1 MTLEKAYTPKQ
12 VEEKWYAT
20 WENNNFFRAD
30 EHSKKS
36 PYCIVI
42 PPPNVTG
49 VLTMGHVLN
58 NTIQDIMVRQ
68 KRMQGFEVLW
78 LPGTDHAGIATQ
90 TVVEKTLKKDGKIKH
105 RDDLGREEFLKKTWE
120 WKDRHG
126 GIIIQQLKK
135 LGCSCDWSRLVFT
148 MDGLDEQNPNP
159 RINYSECVKK
169 VFVHL
174 YEKGFIYRGLRMV
187 NWCPVSCT
195 ALSDEE
201 VVMKEVDGHL
211 WHFRYPLLDE
221 HNLPVPEKF
230 VIVATTRPETM
241 LGDEAVAVNPK
252 DERYKELVGRNVLL
266 PLKSKPIPII
276 ADDAV
281 DPKFGTG
288 AVKVT
293 PAHDPVDYEI
303 ARRHN
308 LPLTVVIGPNGTM
321 TELAGEPY
329 EGLDRFECR
338 RAVVADL
345 EEWRLML
352 KVEPY
357 RHNVGFSQ
365 RADVP
370 IEPRLS
376 EQWFLK
382 YPQQKKSTNA
392 VVKGDIKFWPT
403 RWTRVYAHWMENLRD
418 WCISRQLWWGH
429 RIPVWYCEGNPPT
442 PPLQKGGEG
451 EAYLP
456 HPNPPLT
463 KGRTPCPPIVSMETP
478 TRCPKCN
485 GTNLRQDEDV
495 LDTWF
500 SSWLWPFATMGW
512 PQKTA
517 DLKKFYPT
525 SALVTGPDIIFFWV
539 ARMIM
544 AGFEFMG
551 KKPFS
556 NVFFTGIIRDSLGRK
571 MSKSLGNSPD
581 PLDLID
587 SYGADGVRFGLMLI
601 APQGQDILF
610 SQERLEIGRNFCN
623 KLWNA
628 TRFVLM
634 NVGETPHPS
643 PLPQGERA
651 KCEGTFNIPSPP
663 RGEGRGEGVLNLADK
678 WILNRLEHAIRDVNQ
693 ALDTYEFD
701 NAARLLHQFVWRDF
715 CDWYVELSKVHL
727 YGEDA
732 KARQANISTLV
743 TVLCAILK
751 LLHPYMPFITE
762 ELWQQLQEVESEA
775 AQDVKSI
782 MFAEYPKPSKTI
794 PYEEEAARLETVKKV
809 IDAIRNIRG
818 EHNIKPQ
825 QVIETTVIIK
835 SAADQ
840 MLLENNR
847 PYITAS
853 AGVGQFNITRSVTKP
868 EGVATAVVE
877 DMEILV
883 PWKGLIDVDAERT
896 RLNKEIAKL
905 VSEAES
911 VINKLGNES
920 FVSKAPPAI
929 VAQQREKL
937 LATEEKLAK
946 LKDALNKLT

>member
-1 MTLEKAYTPKQ
+1 MTLPKAYTPKD
-12 VEEKWYAT
+12 VENKWYHF
-20 WENNNFFRAD
+20 WDQEGLFRAD
-30 EHSKKS
+30 PKSKKP

-58 NTIQDIMVRQ
+58 NTIQDIMVRR

-90 TVVEKTLKKDGKIKH
+90 TVVEKTLKKEGIIKH
-105 RDDLGREEFLKKTWE
+105 RDDLGREDFLKRTWE
-120 WKDRHG
+120 WRDKHG

-148 MDGLDEQNPNP
+148 MDGLDERDPNP
-159 RINYSECVKK
+159 RINYSQCVRE
-169 VFVHL
+169 VFVKL
-174 YEKGFIYRGLRMV
+174 YKEGLIYRGRRMV
-187 NWCPVSCT
+187 NWCPVSHT

-211 WHFRYPLLDE
+211 WHIKYPFLDE
-221 HNLPVPEKF
+221 KKQPMADKF

-241 LGDEAVAVNPK
+241 LGDEAVAVNPH
-252 DERYKELVGRNVLL
+252 DERYKGVIGRYVLL
-266 PLKSKPIPII
+266 PLKNKPIPVI

-293 PAHDPVDYEI
+293 PAHDPVDYDI
-303 ARRHN
+303 AQRHN
-308 LPLTVVIGPNGTM
+308 LPITVVIGTDGTM
-321 TELAGEPY
+321 TELAGEDY

-345 EEWRLML
+345 EEWKLII

-357 RHNVGFSQ
+357 KHNVGFSQ

-370 IEPRLS
+370 IEPALS

-382 YPQQKKSTNA
+382 YPAKEKSVKA
-392 VVKGDIKFWPT
+392 VVKGDIRFWPE
-403 RWTRVYAHWMENLRD
+403 RWTKVYTHWMENLRD

-429 RIPVWYCEGNPPT
+429 RIPVWYCEN
-442 PPLQKGGEG
+442 K
-451 EAYLP
+451 
-456 HPNPPLT
+456 
-463 KGRTPCPPIVSMETP
+463 KCPPIVSLEIP
-478 TRCPKCN
+478 AKCPKCG

-512 PQKTA
+512 PEKTD

-525 SALVTGPDIIFFWV
+525 TDLVTGPDIIFFWV

-544 AGFEFMG
+544 AGHQFTG

-556 NVFFTGIIRDSLGRK
+556 NVYYTGIIRDSLGRK

-587 SYGADGVRFGLMLI
+587 LYGADGVRFGLMMI

-610 SQERLEIGRNFCN
+610 TQERLEIGRNFCN

-634 NVGETPHPS
+634 NLGDTKPECRLKDVIKSKELS
-643 PLPQGERA
+643 
-651 KCEGTFNIPSPP
+651 
-663 RGEGRGEGVLNLADK
+663 LADK
-678 WILNRLEHAIRDVNQ
+678 WIINRLGHTIREVNV
-693 ALDTYEFD
+693 ALNTYEFD
-701 NAARLLHQFVWRDF
+701 GAARTLYQFVWRDF
-715 CDWYVELSKVHL
+715 CDWYLELSKVSL
-727 YGEDA
+727 NRE
-732 KARQANISTLV
+732 TLV
-743 TVLCAILK
+743 TVLSAVLE

-762 ELWQQLQEVESEA
+762 ELWQQIKEQVKVEA
-775 AQDVKSI
+775 KVKDVKSI
-782 MFAEYPKPSKTI
+782 MFEDYPAPSKTI
-794 PYEEEAARLETVKKV
+794 PFEDEAAHLETVKKI

-825 QVIETTVIIK
+825 QQIEATVKI
-835 SAADQ
+835 SSDAANT
-840 MLLENNR
+840 LIEEHRAYIENLAALGKLT
-847 PYITAS
+847 ISKDAK
-853 AGVGQFNITRSVTKP
+853 KP
-868 EGVATAVVE
+868 ADVATAIIDDVE
-877 DMEILV
+877 IWV
-883 PWKGLIDVDAERT
+883 PWKGLIDVEAERA
-896 RLNKEIAKL
+896 RVSKEIARVESEMGIANGKL
-905 VSEAES
+905 S
-911 VINKLGNES
+911 NES
-920 FVSKAPPAI
+920 FVSKAPPQV
-929 VAQQREKL
+929 VAQQREKMSAL
-937 LATEEKLAK
+937 EGKLTK
-946 LKDALNKLT
+946 LKDSLSKLI